1 MFISFTLRY
10 DKNCPRKQ
18 TVIVVCI
25 KIIHHYFKL
34 KSIVATMS
42 TDAHY
47 FQSKVHK
54 NAGTTQVMY
63 QCNNNH
69 WECITY
75 RVVQALFLIRTIII
89 PRYRYRP
96 EGFTYFK
103 IELKRR
109 KLTSHTHTH
118 QTMSDWY
125 QLRDDNSPDMEN
137 GMHCS
142 IHNEA
147 WYHVIRILPRYLPIK
162 WYRCDIS
169 GVYAWAKLMVLL
181 INMW

>member
-1 MFISFTLRY
+1 MREVYLSFSMFISFTLRY

-42 TDAHY
+42 TDDHY

-96 EGFTYFK
+96 EGFTNFN
-103 IELKRR
+103 IELKIR
-109 KLTSHTHTH
+109 KLTSHTHTPK
-118 QTMSDWY
+118 Y
-125 QLRDDNSPDMEN
+125 ERL
-137 GMHCS
+137 
-142 IHNEA
+142 
-147 WYHVIRILPRYLPIK
+147 
-162 WYRCDIS
+162 IS
-169 GVYAWAKLMVLL
+169 VEEW
-181 INMW
+181 